1 MIYLLYGLEEYLL
14 KKEVKKIIENE
25 KIDDININYYS
36 MNNDKLEIIID
47 DFQTYSFFSD
57 KKLIVVEDSFVFSSK
72 KGSIEQKTELLE
84 QYLNNYNPDTIIIF
98 TLVDEKIDSR
108 KKICKTINKIGKV
121 YECNSP
127 KNINSLVKEMFLNYN
142 IDNKTIE
149 LFIDRVGKN
158 LAILNN
164 EANKIMIYK
173 DTDLNITSED
183 VINLTSKIVVE
194 EDLFKLV
201 DLIIKK
207 NKKEALEYY
216 NGLLKLNMEPI
227 KIIITLANKIRLIY
241 QTKELFKSGYTEND
255 IVSILKMNPKQLYF
269 LKEPIR
275 KYESKDLI
283 AFLEKLADLDYDI
296 KSGKTDAKKALELF
310 ILELS

>member
-14 KKEVKKIIENE
+14 KKEVKKIIEQE
-25 KIDDININYYS
+25 KIDNININYYS
-36 MNNDKLEIIID
+36 MNNDKLEVIID

-72 KGSIEQKTELLE
+72 KGNIEQKTELLE
-84 QYLNNYNPDTIIIF
+84 EYLNNYNPNTIVIF
-98 TLVDEKIDSR
+98 TLIDDKIDAR
-108 KKICKTINKIGKV
+108 KKICKLISKIGKV

-127 KNINSLVKEMFLNYN
+127 KNLNGLVKEMFLGYN
-142 IDNKTIE
+142 INNTAIE

-173 DTDLNITSED
+173 DNDLNITEED
-183 VINLTSKIVVE
+183 IINLTSKIVVE

-207 NKKEALEYY
+207 DKKQAIEYY

-241 QTKELFKSGYTEND
+241 QTKELFKAGHTEND
-255 IVSILKMNPKQLYF
+255 IVSILKINPKQLYF
-269 LKEPIR
+269 LREPIR
-275 KYESKDLI
+275 KYESNDLI
-283 AFLEKLADLDYDI
+283 NLLEKLADIDLDI
-296 KSGKTDAKKALELF
+296 KSGKTDSKKALELF
-310 ILELS
+310 ILSI

>member
-14 KKEVKKIIENE
+14 KKEVKKIIEQE

-36 MNNDKLEIIID
+36 MNNDKLEVIID

-72 KGSIEQKTELLE
+72 KGNIEQKIELLE
-84 QYLNNYNPDTIIIF
+84 QYLNNYNPDTIVIF

-108 KKICKTINKIGKV
+108 KKICKLISKIGKV

-173 DTDLNITSED
+173 DEDLNITND
-183 VINLTSKIVVE
+183 DIINLTSKIIVE

-241 QTKELFKSGYTEND
+241 QTKELFKAGYTEND

-283 AFLEKLADLDYDI
+283 TFLEKLADIDYNI

-310 ILELS
+310 ILEIR

>member
-14 KKEVKKIIENE
+14 KKEVKKIIEQE
-25 KIDDININYYS
+25 KIDNININYYS
-36 MNNDKLEIIID
+36 MNNDKLEVIID

-72 KGSIEQKTELLE
+72 KGNIDQKTELLE
-84 QYLNNYNPDTIIIF
+84 EYLNNYNPNTIVIF
-98 TLVDEKIDSR
+98 TLIDDKIDAR
-108 KKICKTINKIGKV
+108 KKLCKTINKIGKV

-127 KNINSLVKEMFLNYN
+127 KNLNGLVKEMFLGYN
-142 IDNKTIE
+142 INNRAIE

-173 DTDLNITSED
+173 DNDLNITEED
-183 VINLTSKIVVE
+183 IINLTSKIVVE

-207 NKKEALEYY
+207 DKKCSHMGCALQWNEEEKSWDCPCHGSRYTRT
-216 NGLLKLNMEPI
+216 GE
-227 KIIITLANKIRLIY
+227 LIDNPA
-241 QTKELFKSGYTEND
+241 QND
-255 IVSILKMNPKQLYF
+255 ILL
-269 LKEPIR
+269 
-275 KYESKDLI
+275 
-283 AFLEKLADLDYDI
+283 
-296 KSGKTDAKKALELF
+296 
-310 ILELS
+310 